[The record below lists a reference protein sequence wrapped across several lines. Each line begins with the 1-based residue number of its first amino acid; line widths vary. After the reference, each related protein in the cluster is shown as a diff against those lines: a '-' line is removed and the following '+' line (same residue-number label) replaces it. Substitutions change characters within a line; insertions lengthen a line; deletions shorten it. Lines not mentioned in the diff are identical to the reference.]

1 VNPYVFI
8 VGCPRSGTT
17 LFQRVVDAHP
27 ELAVIDETLWILRLY
42 RRSEGVTADGLV
54 TPRVIDDLLAD
65 RRFVRLD
72 LPIADVE
79 RLLDGGRTPYTRF
92 VSGIFDLYG
101 RSRGKPLVGDKSP
114 GYVRRIPTLH
124 QLFPEA
130 RFVHLIRD
138 GRDVALSA
146 TGWKKAD
153 RIFRGWPDWPDDP
166 WTTAAL
172 WWERSVRLGRDASGL
187 LPPGRY
193 HEVKYEAL
201 VADPTAESR
210 KLCAFLDLPYD
221 EAMVRFHEGRTRP
234 QRGRGTKSQ
243 WLPPT
248 SGLRDW
254 RTQMSAD
261 ALERFEAAAGDLLDE
276 LGYGRG
282 VPAPREKRLE
292 HAAAARQAVRQNML
306 AQDRRLPRAWA

>member
-27 ELAVIDETLWILRLY
+27 ELAIIDETLWILRLY

-54 TPRVIDDLLAD
+54 TARVIDDLLAD
-65 RRFVRLD
+65 RRFARLD

-79 RLLDGGRTPYTRF
+79 GLLDGGRTSYTSF

-101 RSRGKPLVGDKSP
+101 RARGKRLVGDKSP
-114 GYVRRIPTLH
+114 GYVRKIPRLH
-124 QLFPEA
+124 QLWPA
-130 RFVHLIRD
+130 AKFVHLIRD

-146 TGWKKAD
+146 LGWKTGD
-153 RIFRGWPDWPDDP
+153 RIFSEFRGWPDDP

-172 WWERSVRLGRDASGL
+172 WWERSVRLGREAAGD

-193 HEVKYEAL
+193 HEVRYEAL
-201 VADPTAESR
+201 VADPEAESR
-210 KLCAFLDLPYD
+210 TLCAFLDLPYD
-221 EAMVRFHEGRTRP
+221 DAMVRFHEGRT
-234 QRGRGTKSQ
+234 QRAPGASAKRQ

-248 SGLRDW
+248 AGLRNW
-254 RTQMSAD
+254 RTQMSPEAV
-261 ALERFEAAAGDLLDE
+261 ERFEASAGGLLDE
-276 LGYGRG
+276 LGYARG
-282 VPAPREKRLE
+282 APAPSPGRSE
-292 HAAAARQAVRQNML
+292 HAASARRAFG
-306 AQDRRLPRAWA
+306 QDILSRSRRLPRAWA

>member
-1 VNPYVFI
+1 VFI

-42 RRSEGVTADGLV
+42 RRSEGVTQDGLV

-79 RLLDGGRTPYTRF
+79 RLLDGGGMPYTRF

-101 RSRGKPLVGDKSP
+101 RSRGKRLVGDKSP
-114 GYVRRIPTLH
+114 GYVRKIPRLH
-124 QLFPEA
+124 RLWPDA
-130 RFVHLIRD
+130 KFVHLIRD

-146 TGWKKAD
+146 LGWARAD
-153 RIFRGWPDWPDDP
+153 QILGDFRTWPDDP

-172 WWERSVRLGRDASGL
+172 WWERSVRMGREAGGD
-187 LPPGRY
+187 LPAGRY
-193 HEVKYEAL
+193 HEVRFEAL
-201 VADPTAESR
+201 VADPEVESR
-210 KLCAFLDLPYD
+210 RLCAFLGLRYD
-221 EAMVRFHEGRTRP
+221 EAMVRFHEGRTR
-234 QRGRGTKSQ
+234 RAAGASSKRQ

-248 SGLRDW
+248 AGLRNW
-254 RTQMSAD
+254 RTQMAPE
-261 ALERFEAAAGDLLDE
+261 AIERFEAVAGDLLDE
-276 LGYGRG
+276 LGYERA
-282 VPAPREKRLE
+282 APTLRSQRVED
-292 HAAAARQAVRQNML
+292 AAAARQAFSEDTL
-306 AQDRRLPRAWA
+306 ARSRRLPRAWG